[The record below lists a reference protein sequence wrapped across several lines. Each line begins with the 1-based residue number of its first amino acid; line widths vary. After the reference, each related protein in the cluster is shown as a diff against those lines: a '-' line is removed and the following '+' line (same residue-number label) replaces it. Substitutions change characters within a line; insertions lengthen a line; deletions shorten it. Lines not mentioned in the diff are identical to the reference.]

1 MSEVVGG
8 AAEGAAQGAVIG
20 SVIPGVGT
28 AVGAVV
34 GGVVGAVKGLFSS
47 KSSAYKRKAAGEQR
61 KGIDLE
67 QAIVRRD
74 IVMAGYAA
82 RAQQVARAASVDEGG
97 GLRSSAPLGAIS
109 STRRQLGT
117 NVDVFDKGT
126 GYRRRHDKFMKK
138 AGKYAGYAATTGSL
152 MSAASMY
159 AGAFGGGS
167 QAWWKS
173 PSATSAVGPTSLPPV
188 GVQATRSI
196 PTYGY
201 KG

>member
-1 MSEVVGG
+1 MSSEVLGG
-8 AAEGAAQGAVIG
+8 AAEGAAQGAAIG

-47 KSSAYKRKAAGEQR
+47 KSSGYQRKAAGEQR

-67 QAIVRRD
+67 QAIVRRN
-74 IVMAGYAA
+74 IVMEGYAT
-82 RAQQVARAASVDEGG
+82 RAQQVARAAAVDEGG
-97 GLRSSAPLGAIS
+97 GLRSSAALGAIS

-126 GYRRRHDKFMKK
+126 GYRRKHDQFLKK
-138 AGKYAGYAATTGSL
+138 AGKYAGYASTMGSL

-159 AGAFGGGS
+159 GGAFGGGG
-167 QAWWKS
+167 ATFN
-173 PSATSAVGPTSLPPV
+173 PSHSNVTSGLPTRQRNAFVLGP
-188 GVQATRSI
+188 
-196 PTYGY
+196 
-201 KG
+201 